1 MKQTQLI
8 SSLVSEAQTILKND
22 TLSDDDKQKAG
33 LLLLKA
39 KKGLPKFQKLQDLF
53 QEQGTIK
60 MMNAVESEYI
70 AEKKT
75 YLLDE
80 DLLFSIDE
88 QSNSVDL
95 SDKGREALSP
105 DNKDAFTIPD
115 LGELLSDIDE
125 QNLSDEQK
133 QLQKEKVYKLHS
145 ERSSKIHYLSQLLK
159 AYTLFDKDVE
169 YVVQNG
175 QVLIVDEFTGRVLP
189 GRRFSGGL
197 HQALEAKENVKIE
210 KETQTLASIT
220 IQNYFRMYDKLSE

>member
-1 MKQTQLI
+1 
-8 SSLVSEAQTILKND
+8 
-22 TLSDDDKQKAG
+22 
-33 LLLLKA
+33 
-39 KKGLPKFQKLQDLF
+39 
-53 QEQGTIK
+53 

-125 QNLSDEQK
+125 QDLSDEQK
-133 QLQKEKVYKLHS
+133 
-145 ERSSKIHYLSQLLK
+145 
-159 AYTLFDKDVE
+159 
-169 YVVQNG
+169 
-175 QVLIVDEFTGRVLP
+175 
-189 GRRFSGGL
+189 
-197 HQALEAKENVKIE
+197 
-210 KETQTLASIT
+210 IT
-220 IQNYFRMYDKLSE
+220 KKKGI